1 MTTRQRISALLSTGP
16 RHGRL
21 AVAALVVRLAAGAVF
36 IAFGIVK
43 FTRHTSELASFQA
56 YGLPAPDLFVY
67 VIGVIEVVGGALLIA
82 GLATRPA
89 ALVLA
94 GDMVG
99 AIVVSGIGL
108 GEPVSLT
115 LAPVLLILMV
125 VLVWVG
131 PGSAALDRAVVSRPR
146 RAPPRPPA
154 SAA

>member
-1 MTTRQRISALLSTGP
+1 MTMRERISTLLWSGP

-43 FTRHTSELASFQA
+43 FTRHASEVASFQA
-56 YGLPAPDLFVY
+56 YGLPAPDAFVY
-67 VIGVIEVVGGALLIA
+67 AIGVLEVVGGVLLVA
-82 GLATRPA
+82 GLATRPT
-89 ALVLA
+89 ALILA

-115 LAPVLLILMV
+115 LAPALLILMV
-125 VLVWVG
+125 FLVWVG
-131 PGSAALDRAVVSRPR
+131 PGSAALDGRVVSRR
-146 RAPPRPPA
+146 RAPPRSPP
-154 SAA
+154 SAG

>member
-1 MTTRQRISALLSTGP
+1 MTMRERISTLLWSGP

-43 FTRHTSELASFQA
+43 FTRHASEVASFQA
-56 YGLPAPDLFVY
+56 YGLPAPDAFVY
-67 VIGVIEVVGGALLIA
+67 AIGVLEVVGGVLLVA
-82 GLATRPA
+82 GLATRPTT
-89 ALVLA
+89 LILA

-115 LAPVLLILMV
+115 LAPALLILMV
-125 VLVWVG
+125 FLVWVG
-131 PGSAALDRAVVSRPR
+131 PGSVALDGRVVSRR
-146 RAPPRPPA
+146 RAPPRSPP
-154 SAA
+154 SAG

>member
-1 MTTRQRISALLSTGP
+1 MTMRERISTLLSSGP

-43 FTRHTSELASFQA
+43 FTRHASEVASFQA
-56 YGLPAPDLFVY
+56 YGLPAPDAFVY
-67 VIGVIEVVGGALLIA
+67 AIGVLEVVGGVLLVA
-82 GLATRPA
+82 GLATRPT
-89 ALVLA
+89 ALILA

-115 LAPVLLILMV
+115 LAPALLILMV
-125 VLVWVG
+125 FLVWVG
-131 PGSAALDRAVVSRPR
+131 PGSAALDGRVVSRR
-146 RAPPRPPA
+146 RAPPRSPP
-154 SAA
+154 SAG

>member
-1 MTTRQRISALLSTGP
+1 MRESLTVLLTSGP
-16 RHGRL
+16 RHGRW
-21 AVAALVVRLAAGAVF
+21 AVAALVLRLAAGAVF

-43 FTRHTSELASFQA
+43 FTRHASEVASFQA

-67 VIGVIEVVGGALLIA
+67 VIGVVEVLGGVLLVA
-82 GLATRPA
+82 GLATRPT

-115 LAPVLLILMV
+115 LAPALLTLMVLLL
-125 VLVWVG
+125 WVG
-131 PGSAALDRAVVSRPR
+131 PGAAALDSRVISRPPG
-146 RAPPRPPA
+146 APPRPPA

>member
-1 MTTRQRISALLSTGP
+1 MTMREGISTLLSSGP

-43 FTRHTSELASFQA
+43 FTRHASEVASFQA
-56 YGLPAPDLFVY
+56 YGLPAPDAFVY
-67 VIGVIEVVGGALLIA
+67 AIGVLEVVGGVLLVA
-82 GLATRPA
+82 GLATRLT

-115 LAPVLLILMV
+115 LAPALLILMV
-125 VLVWVG
+125 LLVCVG
-131 PGSAALDRAVVSRPR
+131 PGSAGLDGRVVSRR
-146 RAPPRPPA
+146 RVPPRPPP
-154 SAA
+154 SAG